1 MAPMFSEYRELDTLR
16 KALVEDFIR
25 LRDGQIEL
33 EDSFGSRIDKL
44 EAVNSGTGLDVA
56 AAHRVQLEERISKL
70 EFVDVAA
77 HRVELLERIDK
88 LEKVNSGTG
97 LSVAEIVKKIDKLE
111 ESRIVI
117 GGVTQQD
124 FRDLEQ
130 SVEEFKE
137 SLQELSDEM
146 SNFDFHDMEAGVMR
160 IDDVVTAVTKI
171 HDAIE
176 RAGTEVSGATRY
188 L

>member
-1 MAPMFSEYRELDTLR
+1 MAPMFSEYKELDTLR

-33 EDSFGSRIDKL
+33 GD
-44 EAVNSGTGLDVA
+44 
-56 AAHRVQLEERISKL
+56 RISKL
-70 EFVDVAA
+70 E
-77 HRVELLERIDK
+77 E
-88 LEKVNSGTG
+88 VNSDTG
-97 LSVAEIVKKIDKLE
+97 LSVADIVMKIDKLE
-111 ESRIVI
+111 ENRVIV

>member
-1 MAPMFSEYRELDTLR
+1 MAQIFSEYHELDALR
-16 KALVEDFIR
+16 KALVEDFYRI
-25 LRDGQIEL
+25 RDGQIEL
-33 EDSFGSRIDKL
+33 GDRISKL
-44 EAVNSGTGLDVA
+44 EEVNSDTGLNVA

-88 LEKVNSGTG
+88 LEAVNSGTG

-111 ESRIVI
+111 ENRVIV

-137 SLQELSDEM
+137 SLRELSDEM
-146 SNFDFHDMEAGVMR
+146 VNFDFHDMEAGVLR
-160 IDDVVTAVTKI
+160 IDDVVEAVNKI
-171 HDAIE
+171 AKAIE
-176 RAGTEVSGATRY
+176 NAGTEVSNVTRY

>member
-1 MAPMFSEYRELDTLR
+1 MAQIFSEYHELDALR
-16 KALVEDFIR
+16 KALVEDFYRI
-25 LRDGQIEL
+25 RDGQIEL
-33 EDSFGSRIDKL
+33 GDRISKL
-44 EAVNSGTGLDVA
+44 EEVNSDTGLNVA
-56 AAHRVQLEERISKL
+56 AAHRIQLS
-70 EFVDVAA
+70 
-77 HRVELLERIDK
+77 ERIDK
-88 LEKVNSGTG
+88 LEEVNSDTG

-111 ESRIVI
+111 ESRVIV

-146 SNFDFHDMEAGVMR
+146 SNFDFHDMEAGVLR
-160 IDDVVTAVTKI
+160 IDDVVEAVNKI
-171 HDAIE
+171 AKAIE
-176 RAGTEVSGATRY
+176 NAGTEVSNVTRY